1 MLDSNFESLAV
12 FLSGRLGPEPAALWS
27 SEEPRLQVLGL
38 QSQTGCQIRCDLVF
52 LPEREQKSFSGP
64 SCSGKR
70 ADRRLLLNF
79 LKEAILLQPL
89 TEPR

>member
-1 MLDSNFESLAV
+1 MLDSNLESLAV

-27 SEEPRLQVLGL
+27 SEEPWLQVLGL
-38 QSQTGCQIRCDLVF
+38 QTGCQIRCDLVF

-64 SCSGKR
+64 SCSFPG